1 MSVRRGLAAAFAVA
15 AATVLTAL
23 ALGAAAT
30 APVLAGV
37 LVWLLAIALLWLA
50 SQR

>member
-30 APVLAGV
+30 PPVLAGV
-37 LVWLLAIALLWLA
+37 HLWLVVIALLWLA
-50 SQR
+50 KV